1 MYIVY
6 IRTRGVGSGGEDLAG
21 IYILHHICIHSR
33 ERGTTD
39 GFSTMRATI

>member
-1 MYIVY
+1 MCID
-6 IRTRGVGSGGEDLAG
+6 IRTFGGGEDPAG
-21 IYILHHICIHSR
+21 IYILHYIYIYTHAN